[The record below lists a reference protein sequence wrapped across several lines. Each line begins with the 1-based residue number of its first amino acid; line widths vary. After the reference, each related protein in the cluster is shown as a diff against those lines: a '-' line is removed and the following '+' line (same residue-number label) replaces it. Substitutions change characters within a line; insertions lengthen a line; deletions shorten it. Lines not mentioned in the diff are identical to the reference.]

1 MRTVLR
7 DTTTDSP
14 VTRTIAHNAMKHR
27 AICHAAMILSLI
39 SSTAMAAPPKVVKAV
54 PDNDATDVDPSTT
67 ELRVTFDQP
76 MDTRGF
82 SFVGGGENFPG
93 ADARPHW
100 IDQTTCV
107 LPIILKPGHRYSL
120 SINTDQFQNFRSKQG
135 EPATP
140 YPISFSTADAGGA
153 TTAPSL
159 TPELNDA
166 AIAKLRQAL
175 RDDYSYHDLHKVDW
189 DQAFAAAQPAL
200 EKAKTAQQFAA
211 AAGKVLATAN
221 DMHIWLMAGKI
232 LVPAAIRRVDP
243 NCNIHLLMRLVPNC
257 QPKGATILVGRY
269 DDGIGYVMIRNFTGH
284 ASSLSPSLDVLQ
296 NCNAVI
302 VDVRPNSGG
311 EEMLA
316 QQFAG
321 CFVATPQTYAKD
333 TIRQNGQDSPALE
346 RVLTPN
352 AARPTF
358 AGKVAL
364 LIGPENMSSC
374 ESFIMMMK
382 TSPNCTT
389 IGQKTYGSSGNPKP
403 HDLGNGVTVMLPSWR
418 DLRPDGACI
427 EGVGLTPD
435 IQVEGGGSAAEDPVL
450 DRALTLLR
458 GTAAPAPGNQ

>member
-1 MRTVLR
+1 
-7 DTTTDSP
+7 
-14 VTRTIAHNAMKHR
+14 
-27 AICHAAMILSLI
+27 MILSLI
-39 SSTAMAAPPKVVKAV
+39 CTTAMAAPPKVVKAV
-54 PDNDATDVDPSTT
+54 PDDGAIDVDPGIT
-67 ELRVTFDQP
+67 ELRITFDQP

-93 ADARPHW
+93 ANVRAHW

-107 LPIILKPGHRYSL
+107 LPIALKPAHPYSL
-120 SINTDQFQNFRSKQG
+120 SINSDRFQNFRSKQG

-140 YPISFSTADAGGA
+140 YPISFSTADAAGP

-166 AIAKLRQAL
+166 ALAKLRQAL
-175 RDDYSYHDLHKVDW
+175 RDDYSYYDLHKVDW

-200 EKAKTAQQFAA
+200 EQARTAQQFAR
-211 AAGKVLATAN
+211 AAGKVLAKAN

-232 LVPAAIRRVDP
+232 LVPAAVRRVDP
-243 NCNIHLLMRLVPNC
+243 NCDIRILMRLVPNC
-257 QPKGATILVGRY
+257 QLKSATILVGRY
-269 DDGIGYVMIRNFTGH
+269 DDGIGYVMVRNFTGD
-284 ASSLSPSLDVLQ
+284 ASFLSPALDALQ

-311 EEMLA
+311 DEMLA

-333 TIRQNGQDSPALE
+333 IIRQNGQDSPVLE

-352 AARPTF
+352 ANRPTF
-358 AGKVAL
+358 TGKVAL

-382 TSPNCTT
+382 ISPNCTT

-418 DLRPDGACI
+418 DLRPDGTCI
-427 EGVGLTPD
+427 EGEGLKPD
-435 IQVEGGGSAAEDPVL
+435 IQVDGGGWGADDPVL
-450 DRALTLLR
+450 NRALTVLR
-458 GTAAPAPGNQ
+458 GTAAPAAENQ